1 MCSFNLLKSHGN
13 FSNGLIF
20 FPAGKEELNA
30 CFYIESISNGLTKPF
45 YIQLSKYHRYT
56 IILYSLCYK
65 TERKNIFQIYHSNW
79 KYHNCSHFYKFTN
92 CNKDFS
98 ESYSILVLY
107 LQYYCKLHSRHVTSK
122 TQNIDTWENNIG
134 KYIDGYRYRQPEWKT
149 RCNKY
154 LLMLHYGVYSMF
166 HETSSAFCRI
176 SKIKYNV
183 ILGICLWC
191 YQASNSV

>member
-1 MCSFNLLKSHGN
+1 MHVSVLRVSAMGLQNFYIFNYQNITDKQSSNTLYGTKQVC
-13 FSNGLIF
+13 NGLVT
-20 FPAGKEELNA
+20 
-30 CFYIESISNGLTKPF
+30 ESITIVAISTNSQ
-45 YIQLSKYHRYT
+45 IAIRY
-56 IILYSLCYK
+56 
-65 TERKNIFQIYHSNW
+65 
-79 KYHNCSHFYKFTN
+79 
-92 CNKDFS
+92 FS

-154 LLMLHYGVYSMF
+154 LLMLHYGVYWMF

-176 SKIKYNV
+176 SKIEYNV
-183 ILGICLWC
+183 IFRIRLRFHFIF
-191 YQASNSV
+191 NSV

>member
-1 MCSFNLLKSHGN
+1 MF
-13 FSNGLIF
+13 
-20 FPAGKEELNA
+20 
-30 CFYIESISNGLTKPF
+30 
-45 YIQLSKYHRYT
+45 
-56 IILYSLCYK
+56 LYWEYQQWVYK
-65 TERKNIFQIYHSNW
+65 TFIYLNIKMSQTNTTEKYFQIYHSNW
-79 KYHNCSHFYKFTN
+79 KDQNCSHFYKFTN

-134 KYIDGYRYRQPEWKT
+134 KYIDGYRYRQPEWKA

-154 LLMLHYGVYSMF
+154 LLMLHYGVYWMF

-183 ILGICLWC
+183 ILRIRLWF
-191 YQASNSV
+191 YFISNSV

>member
-1 MCSFNLLKSHGN
+1 MHVSVLRVSAMGLRNLYILNYQNITDKR
-13 FSNGLIF
+13 FIF
-20 FPAGKEELNA
+20 KF
-30 CFYIESISNGLTKPF
+30 T
-45 YIQLSKYHRYT
+45 T
-56 IILYSLCYK
+56 V
-65 TERKNIFQIYHSNW
+65 TERITTIAISTNSQIAIRY
-79 KYHNCSHFYKFTN
+79 
-92 CNKDFS
+92 FS

-154 LLMLHYGVYSMF
+154 LLMLHYGVYWMF
-166 HETSSAFCRI
+166 HETSSAFCRL

-183 ILGICLWC
+183 ILRICLWFL
-191 YQASNSV
+191 SNF